1 MSNRGGKREGAG
13 RPKGATSRPQIREY
27 ITPEEVK
34 ELVEKC
40 KEQAKEGRPELM
52 KFLLEQIF
60 GRAVQPIGND
70 GDEPFKIAG
79 VEISFREHGK
89 DS

>member
-1 MSNRGGKREGAG
+1 MANKGGKRTGAG
-13 RPKGATSRPQIREY
+13 RPKGATSRPQIRDF

-34 ELVEKC
+34 DLVEKC

-60 GRAVQPIGND
+60 GKAVQPIGND
-70 GDEPFKIAG
+70 GDEPFKIMG
-79 VEISFREHGK
+79 VEIGIRK
-89 DS
+89 

>member
-1 MSNRGGKREGAG
+1 MSKKGGKREGSG
-13 RPKGATSRPQIREY
+13 RPKGATTRPQIRDY
-27 ITPEEVK
+27 ITKEEVK
-34 ELVEKC
+34 DLVEAC
-40 KEQAKEGRPELM
+40 KKQAADGKTDLL

-79 VEISFREHGK
+79 VEIAIRK
-89 DS
+89 

>member
-13 RPKGATSRPQIREY
+13 RPSGSTSRPQIRDFV
-27 ITPEEVK
+27 TADEVK
-34 ELVEKC
+34 DLVETC
-40 KEQAKEGRPELM
+40 KKQAKEGRPELM

-60 GRAVQPIGND
+60 GKAVQPIGND

-79 VEISFREHGK
+79 IEVVIRK
-89 DS
+89 